1 VIAAPAQASPDK
13 SRTAIWTPSFA
24 AVCVAIFLAYAHNGL
39 LTPTIPL
46 YLHGLGAS
54 EGLIGLALAAFS
66 ITAVCVRPFI
76 GYWTDAWSAIG
87 MAGLGLMILGTTSL
101 IFMLPLIAV
110 IAGANALRGVGWAGT
125 NTGTNTLVA
134 HIAPP
139 ARRGEASGYYSMFQ
153 SGAAA
158 MLPLGALW
166 LVGAFSSGY
175 VLVFAAAAAFGLA
188 GAAVT
193 RLIAHWPDQALPQ
206 ASPVPG
212 GLRLATLIDRQV
224 IPVTLIQIVLSMGQ
238 SAASSFIP
246 LFAQRLGLDL
256 KDVGWYFV
264 AGGVVSVIGRGPLG
278 RLSDRFGRGPS
289 IAAGFLAIAVAFLL
303 LSTASSLPALIA
315 AGVVYS
321 FGFAGAYAAVL
332 ALAFDR
338 ANPARRGTAMATF
351 SLGTQLGLGLGATI
365 WGGLIELLGYSSMY
379 LVAMGSAVL
388 GMTGTLLMTRLRHAK
403 PSITHD

>member
-1 VIAAPAQASPDK
+1 
-13 SRTAIWTPSFA
+13 
-24 AVCVAIFLAYAHNGL
+24 
-39 LTPTIPL
+39 
-46 YLHGLGAS
+46 
-54 EGLIGLALAAFS
+54 
-66 ITAVCVRPFI
+66 
-76 GYWTDAWSAIG
+76 
-87 MAGLGLMILGTTSL
+87 MAGLGLLILGTTSL
-101 IFMLPLIAV
+101 IFMLPVIAV

-175 VLVFAAAAAFGLA
+175 VLVFAAAA
-188 GAAVT
+188 VT
-193 RLIAHWPDQALPQ
+193 RLNAHWPDQALPQ

-289 IAAGFLAIAVAFLL
+289 IAAGFLTIAVAFLL

-321 FGFAGAYAAVL
+321 FGFAGAYAAIL

-338 ANPARRGTAMATF
+338 ANPLRRGTAMATF

-365 WGGLIELLGYSSMY
+365 WGGLIELLGYTSMY

-403 PSITHD
+403 PAITHD